1 MHGYNTPQ
9 LAAELFSKL
18 ALGSIPVIRKIMIV
32 FKGIE
37 NITKEFRGSFVTI
50 GNFDG
55 VHLSHQFISRK
66 LASEAKEAGAKSL
79 IITFDPHPKMVLHPD
94 IRPFYLITTL
104 EEKLKLLEDCGIE
117 GTLIIPFS
125 LDYSR
130 ITAKEFVHDFLGQK
144 LAIKKIIV
152 GHDYTFGRG
161 KKGNSDYLIS
171 CGRKIGF
178 AVEVV
183 DAFKVGEDIVS
194 STLIRNLIIKGD
206 FKKVTSLLGRFYNV
220 AGIVVPGKGRGAGL
234 GFPTAN
240 IEPEK
245 ELLPPSG
252 IYAAFVD
259 VEGKR
264 YLAALNIGEKP
275 TFADYTFTFE
285 VHLLDF
291 SGDLRGKRLNTEFVE
306 KLRDIIKFDSP
317 EKLKKQIAADVEKT
331 KSILLKSKKSN

>member
-1 MHGYNTPQ
+1 M
-9 LAAELFSKL
+9 
-18 ALGSIPVIRKIMIV
+18 MIV
-32 FKGIE
+32 FNGIE
-37 NITKEFRGSFVTI
+37 KITEDFRGSFVTI

-55 VHLSHQFISRK
+55 VHLSHQFICRK
-66 LASEAKEAGAKSL
+66 LASEAKEAGEKSL
-79 IITFDPHPKMVLHPD
+79 IITFDPHPKMILHPG

-104 EEKLKLLEDCGIE
+104 DEKLKLLEECGID
-117 GTLIIPFS
+117 GTLVIPFS

-130 ITAKEFVHDFLGQK
+130 ITAEEFVRVFLGKK

-152 GHDYTFGRG
+152 GHDYTFGQG

-171 CGRKIGF
+171 CGSEMGF

-183 DAFKVGEDIVS
+183 DAVKAGENIIS
-194 STLIRNLIIKGD
+194 STLVRNLIINGD
-206 FKKVTSLLGRFYNV
+206 FKTVTDLLERYYNV
-220 AGIVVPGKGRGAGL
+220 AGIVVSGRGRGVGL

-245 ELLPPSG
+245 ELLPAAG

-264 YLAALNIGEKP
+264 YMAALNIGEKP

-291 SGDLRGKRLNTEFVE
+291 SGDLRGKRLDTGFVE
-306 KLRDIIKFDSP
+306 KLRDIIKFDSS
-317 EKLKKQIAADVEKT
+317 EKLKIQIAADVEKAR
-331 KSILLKSKKSN
+331 SILLKNIKINN